1 MKICIH
7 TQYKENYG
15 TEAEPYWKFKG
26 GEEYIVEVPG
36 FNYND
41 EMSFKKG
48 QMIVDELTSKIEYSG
63 AMAEEYINGWGF
75 VPDDHL
81 TDFERDQLKWDGEI
95 RYPAKRFTYDELMD
109 RKDGQG
115 VAQYMENLVNG

>member
-15 TEAEPYWKFKG
+15 TAEDPYWKMKG

-36 FNYND
+36 FNYD
-41 EMSFKKG
+41 HEMAFKKG
-48 QMIVDELTSKIEYSG
+48 QMIVDELRPKIEYSG

-75 VPDDHL
+75 VPDDFM
-81 TDFERDQLKWDGEI
+81 TDFERDQLKWDGEV
-95 RYPAKRFTYDELMD
+95 RYPAKRFTYDELMASN
-109 RKDGQG
+109 DGQG
-115 VAQYMENLVNG
+115 HCVYMGALTNG